1 MLLIREGNIFTTQCQ
16 TIVNTVNCVGVMGAG
31 IAYEFR
37 LRHPDM
43 FHKYQDFCEKKLI
56 DIGKLW
62 IYDVPNNQSTY
73 NKILNFPTKK
83 HWKYPSKIEYLEQG
97 LQKFCDTYKSK
108 NITSIAFPLLGA
120 DKGGLDKEVSF
131 ELMKMYLSN
140 LDIDVEIWY
149 FDPNAKDD
157 LYDEFK
163 ACFLELDD
171 KTIKE
176 QSKLRID
183 FIHKV
188 KEALQRDDIN
198 SLSGLLRV
206 KGIGD
211 TTLEKSFAFIKNYEN
226 MNRNLFNFEKH

>member
-1 MLLIREGNIFTTQCQ
+1 MLLIKEGNIFTTKCQ

-37 LRHPDM
+37 LRYPDM
-43 FHKYQDFCEKKLI
+43 FKQYKAFCEKKLI

-62 IYDVPNNQSTY
+62 IYDTNSNQKTY

-108 NITSIAFPLLGA
+108 DITSIAFPLLGA
-120 DKGGLDKEVSF
+120 DKGGIDKEKSF
-131 ELMKMYLSN
+131 ELMNKYLSN

-149 FDPNAKDD
+149 FNPNAKDD
-157 LYDEFK
+157 LYDTFK
-163 ACFLELDD
+163 SKFLELDD
-171 KTIKE
+171 NTIKE

-183 FIHKV
+183 FVRKI
-188 KEALQRDDIN
+188 KEALTRDDIN

-211 TTLEKSFAFIKNYEN
+211 ITLEKSFYFIQNYEKRN
-226 MNRNLFNFEKH
+226 KNLFSI